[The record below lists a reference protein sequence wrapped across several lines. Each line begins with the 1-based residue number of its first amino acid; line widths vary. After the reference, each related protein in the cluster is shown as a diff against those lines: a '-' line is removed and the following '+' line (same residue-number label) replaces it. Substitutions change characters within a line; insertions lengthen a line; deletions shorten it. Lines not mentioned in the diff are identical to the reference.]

1 VMRQNIDELVEQVR
15 PRLRR
20 NWVYGRRPPLIPD
33 DVGPLS
39 AVFETWRGEQR
50 QHILTVGASEWVG
63 HDKKG
68 EKSPV

>member
-1 VMRQNIDELVEQVR
+1 M
-15 PRLRR
+15 
-20 NWVYGRRPPLIPD
+20 
-33 DVGPLS
+33 VGPSS

-63 HDKKG
+63 HDKEG